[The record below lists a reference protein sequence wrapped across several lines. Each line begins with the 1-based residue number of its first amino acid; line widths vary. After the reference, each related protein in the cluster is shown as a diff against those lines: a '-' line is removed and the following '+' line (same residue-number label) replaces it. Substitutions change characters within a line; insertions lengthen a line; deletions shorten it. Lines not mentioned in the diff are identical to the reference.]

1 MNAPVFRIVRP
12 VTLWGLHFIA
22 VYALISATCAPRE
35 LLDGET
41 LRLVAGTL
49 TVAAAFLSMIWL
61 FNGFRRLNRLSDD
74 ASDRPLAVAAFWTAL
89 ISLLAMLGNLWP
101 VFGLAGCSG

>member
-1 MNAPVFRIVRP
+1 MNALVFHIARP

-22 VYALISATCAPRE
+22 IYGLISATCAPRG
-35 LLDGET
+35 LLDGDT

-49 TVAAAFLSMIWL
+49 TLVAALFAVTWL
-61 FNGFRRLNRLSDD
+61 VTGLRRLNRLPGE
-74 ASDRPLAVAAFWTAL
+74 APDRPLAVAAFWAAV
-89 ISLLAMLGNLWP
+89 ISLVAMLGNLWP